1 MLTCGAV
8 FTLFNAILRRR
19 YITRFALTRKHVAL
33 KFPLSFT
40 LLCALTLSGCAA
52 FNYTALDAPIA
63 QAAIAP
69 LSPRPKI
76 AIVLGAGRP
85 RGYAHVGVIKALE
98 ANGVVPD
105 LIVGSSVGALIGS
118 FWASGVSAA
127 QIEARSQEGGPLTLF
142 DISLFA
148 DRGWIRGKRLQDYV
162 NAELAGKKLEQ
173 FAKPM
178 IVVATRR
185 DTKAST
191 FFTQGNAGV
200 AVRASSAVPGVI
212 SPVGIVGVEYEDAD
226 VSLPVAVSA
235 ARAAGAQFVIAV
247 DVSAY
252 EASTPAD
259 AKPEWRARD
268 AAGRTR
274 IAPEVAQ
281 ADFLIHPDLGYTAS
295 PRRAYFEMAAR
306 VGEETARGQIAALK
320 AKLAERFGGVVVK

>member
-1 MLTCGAV
+1 M
-8 FTLFNAILRRR
+8 
-19 YITRFALTRKHVAL
+19 
-33 KFPLSFT
+33 
-40 LLCALTLSGCAA
+40 LSGCAA

-63 QAAIAP
+63 QSAIAP

-76 AIVLGAGRP
+76 AVVLGAGGP

-98 ANGVVPD
+98 SNGIVPD

-118 FWASGVSAA
+118 FWASGVSAT

-142 DISLFA
+142 DINLFA
-148 DRGWIRGKRLQDYV
+148 DRGWIRGQRLQDYV
-162 NAELAGKKLEQ
+162 NAELAGKTLEQ
-173 FAKPM
+173 FGKSM
-178 IVVATRR
+178 VVVATRR
-185 DTKAST
+185 DNKAPT

-247 DVSAY
+247 DVSAH
-252 EASTPAD
+252 ESSTPAD
-259 AKPEWRARD
+259 AKPEWRVRD
-268 AAGRTR
+268 ASRRER
-274 IAPEVAQ
+274 IAPEVAK
-281 ADFLIHPDLGYTAS
+281 ADFLIHPDLGYVAS

-306 VGEETARGQIAALK
+306 VGEETAHGQIAALRS
-320 AKLAERFGGVVVK
+320 KLAERFGNVATK